1 MSVNLVR
8 RGLALALTTLLAIGS
23 AHAQSAAPAD
33 VHRENVDATQYPWS
47 AIGKLYNETGGSCT
61 AVIIARD
68 KVLTAAHCIFNY
80 RTQRFI
86 PAASL
91 HFLAGYHVGR
101 YAAHARVAAYTIGQG
116 FDALH
121 YDQTSSADWAILTLT
136 EMLSADVQSLKLMPG
151 FSPSGSKA
159 VIAGY
164 PEDRAF
170 AMTADS
176 DCEVRDTIDGGRLF
190 LHTCRGINGY
200 SGAPILVG
208 AADNKIEIAGIQIAT
223 LQSDGTQKVLAVP
236 AHTIA
241 LAMMNE
247 ERGAPGLIAGEASGL
262 YAINNMAGSDIGSS
276 AFG

>member
-8 RGLALALTTLLAIGS
+8 RGLALAFTALLAIGS
-23 AHAQSAAPAD
+23 AHAEDGVRAD
-33 VHRENVDATQYPWS
+33 VHREAVDATQYPWS
-47 AIGKLYNETGGSCT
+47 AIGKLYNETGGACT
-61 AVIIARD
+61 AVIISRD

-91 HFLAGYHVGR
+91 HFLAGYHVGH

-116 FDALH
+116 FDALN
-121 YDQTSSADWAILTLT
+121 YDATSSADWAILTLT
-136 EMLSADVQSLKLMPG
+136 EMLPAGVEPLKLMPG
-151 FSPSGSKA
+151 FSPSGAKA

-176 DCEVRDTIDGGRLF
+176 DCEVRDTIDGGKLF

-208 AADNKIEIAGIQIAT
+208 AADNKIEVAGIQIAT
-223 LQSDGTQKVLAVP
+223 FQSDGTQKVLAVP

-241 LAMMNE
+241 QAMRDE
-247 ERGAPGLIAGEASGL
+247 ERGSPGLIAGEASGL
-262 YAINNMAGSDIGSS
+262 YAINNMAGSDISS
-276 AFG
+276 VAFG